1 MMNERDKAA
10 LIAHVLE
17 EGSKEP
23 PPPTSEFED
32 ALFEE
37 RIRDYL
43 IEYFGDQDPAKY
55 L

>member
-10 LIAHVLE
+10 LIAHVRE
-17 EGSKEP
+17 EGRKEP
-23 PPPTSEFED
+23 PLTSAFEET
-32 ALFEE
+32 LFEE